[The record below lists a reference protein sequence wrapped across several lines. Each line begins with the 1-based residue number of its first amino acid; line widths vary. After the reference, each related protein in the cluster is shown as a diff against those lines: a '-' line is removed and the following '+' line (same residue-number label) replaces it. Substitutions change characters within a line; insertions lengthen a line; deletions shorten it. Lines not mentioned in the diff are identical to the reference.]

1 MIAAAPAASAEV
13 QLAIHDGRVTLVA
26 TDATVQQILS
36 EWARVG
42 QTRIVNVERIPGGP
56 VTLQLTDVPEA
67 EALDLLL
74 RSVTGYMAAKR
85 PAAEPNLS
93 RFDRILVLPTAAVAR
108 VPVTTAPA
116 PVFQQPSQR
125 PVENDDNEGPSIPPP
140 RGPLFQT
147 LPSPQPGPFQPVP
160 AQQQPSDLPQGI
172 QEQRL
177 PPGIEGP
184 TGRRQL
190 RPARVAASH
199 RTVSSR
205 SDNSPARSSAGTPRP
220 GMVTPSPTQPAPGGP
235 GQPVPT
241 RGLIPARWLLST
253 T

>member
-1 MIAAAPAASAEV
+1 MRLAYAFLVSGWFLLAAAPASAQV
-13 QLAIHDGRVTLVA
+13 QLAIHDGRVTLAA
-26 TDATVQQILS
+26 TNATVRQILS

-85 PAAEPNLS
+85 PAGTPNLS
-93 RFDRILVLPTAAVAR
+93 LFDRILVLPTAAVAR

-116 PVFQQPSQR
+116 PVFQQPFQR
-125 PVENDDNEGPSIPPP
+125 PVENESDEGPSIPPP

-147 LPSPQPGPFQPVP
+147 LPSPQPGPFQTVP
-160 AQQQPSDLPQGI
+160 AQQPAVPQVIDDQQGN
-172 QEQRL
+172 
-177 PPGIEGP
+177 PPP
-184 TGRRQL
+184 TGGESPNGPQTFGQF
-190 RPARVAASH
+190 PGASS
-199 RTVSSR
+199 V
-205 SDNSPARSSAGTPRP
+205 GTPRP
-220 GMVTPSPTQPAPGGP
+220 GMVTPTPAQPGPGGP

-241 RGLIPARWLLST
+241 QN
-253 T
+253 